1 MYALIENAKV
11 TNIVSAD
18 KRGADSLIAAGMN
31 LIQTD
36 KPVAIGDDYTDGKF
50 YRDGSEVLTPLEEA
64 LLVQADMQEAL
75 NILGG
80 ELMGYYTEKAK
91 EVKAKQ
97 EAELA
102 QLKAAL
108 QTIGVETEEK
118 EVTEDA

>member
-18 KRGADSLIAAGMN
+18 KRGADSLISAWLN

-64 LLVQADMQEAL
+64 LLVQADMQETL
-75 NILGG
+75 EIF
-80 ELMGYYTEKAK
+80 
-91 EVKAKQ
+91 
-97 EAELA
+97 
-102 QLKAAL
+102 
-108 QTIGVETEEK
+108 GVT
-118 EVTEDA
+118 

>member
-18 KRGADSLIAAGMN
+18 KRGADSLISAGPN

-50 YRDGSEVLTPLEEA
+50 YRDGSEALTPLEEA

-75 NILGG
+75 EILG
-80 ELMGYYTEKAK
+80 
-91 EVKAKQ
+91 
-97 EAELA
+97 
-102 QLKAAL
+102 
-108 QTIGVETEEK
+108 
-118 EVTEDA
+118 VT